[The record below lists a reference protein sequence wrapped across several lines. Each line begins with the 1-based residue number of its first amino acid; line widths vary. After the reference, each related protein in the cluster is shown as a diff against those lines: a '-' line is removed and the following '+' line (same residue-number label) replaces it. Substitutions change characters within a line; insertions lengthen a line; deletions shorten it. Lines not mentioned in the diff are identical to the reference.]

1 MARQMTAPRFGHAE
15 HRRASYRC
23 VLENGTTVEEMLDP
37 LFLVNITGL
46 RAGDMIEAVKED
58 LSGMALLL
66 VRSADKRAVKVGLVS
81 ITNFEDET
89 RDERPAEDFR
99 IEFNVQDKH
108 RVVRVSDGVVLEK
121 DLATEAAAQRWLTNH
136 RKTL

>member
-1 MARQMTAPRFGHAE
+1 MARQMINPRFGHAE
-15 HRRASYRC
+15 HRRGAYRC

-37 LFLVNITGL
+37 MFFMNITGL
-46 RAGDMIEAVKED
+46 RPGDVIEAVKED

-66 VRSADKRAVKVGLVS
+66 VRSADKRAVKVGLVTIS
-81 ITNFEDET
+81 NFEDQE
-89 RDERPAEDFR
+89 RDELPADDFR
-99 IEFNVQDKH
+99 LEFNVQDKH

-121 DLATEAAAQRWLTNH
+121 DLATEAAAKRWLTNH